1 MKKLLR
7 ILNTTINTSVLEY
20 FDNVYISDGVKT
32 AFSTDGLQIWWI
44 ASVKQLRDVIRALQ
58 TSMFIFLTKIVS
70 NVSLKTLTI
79 LVKKLIVNN

>member
-7 ILNTTINTSVLEY
+7 ILNTIINTSVLEY

-44 ASVKQLRDVIRALQ
+44 ASVRTVKRCYQ
-58 TSMFIFLTKIVS
+58 SSS
-70 NVSLKTLTI
+70 NIHVYFSDK
-79 LVKKLIVNN
+79 NS